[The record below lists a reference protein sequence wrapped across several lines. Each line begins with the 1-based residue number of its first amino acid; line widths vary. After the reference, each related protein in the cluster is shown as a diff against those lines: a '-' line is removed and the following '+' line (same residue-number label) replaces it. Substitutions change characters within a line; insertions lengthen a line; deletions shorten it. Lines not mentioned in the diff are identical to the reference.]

1 VSRKQ
6 QAASNK
12 LHASITKPKVTS
24 YTLQPWNCDLKVE
37 CKSLRLAFE
46 LEAHL
51 LIIQQQRWFSKDKI
65 ETRLT
70 LIPIGIGKEQKMLT
84 TFFN

>member
-1 VSRKQ
+1 MSRKL

-12 LHASITKPKVTS
+12 LHASITEPKAS
-24 YTLQPWNCDLKVE
+24 SCTLQAWDGDLKLQ

-51 LIIQQQRWFSKDKI
+51 MIVQQQTWFRENTI

-70 LIPIGIGKEQKMLT
+70 LTIEEQKMLT
-84 TFFN
+84 TFINRL